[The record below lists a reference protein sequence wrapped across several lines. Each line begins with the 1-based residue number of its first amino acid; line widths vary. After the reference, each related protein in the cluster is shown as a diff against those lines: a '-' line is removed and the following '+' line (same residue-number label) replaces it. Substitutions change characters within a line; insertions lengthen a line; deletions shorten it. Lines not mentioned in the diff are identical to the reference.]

1 LKEKYIQVK
10 FISYLNWPC
19 SSFRSIVWN
28 QTPDQNVLF
37 WYMPYINVYMFWL
50 LGHGIYSKCT
60 PPGQCKAIDIVL
72 LDNQQLSCLS
82 QDITS
87 NQVGYGPITVIP
99 FFFIQLSCCS
109 NWYVFMNTI
118 MQYFPKQ
125 HTLLAR
131 LNRILKI
138 ESDWLK

>member
-1 LKEKYIQVK
+1 MCVK
-10 FISYLNWPC
+10 LDTSIHLIERKVYSGEIHISYLNWPC

-28 QTPDQNVLF
+28 QTQDQNVLF

-60 PPGQCKAIDIVL
+60 SPGQCKAIDIVL

-87 NQVGYGPITVIP
+87 NQVSYGPITVIL
-99 FFFIQLSCCS
+99 FFLFNCRVSVTDMYSWIQKCTSFQ
-109 NWYVFMNTI
+109 NNIPY
-118 MQYFPKQ
+118 
-125 HTLLAR
+125 
-131 LNRILKI
+131 
-138 ESDWLK
+138 